1 MIPCSPNFSDV
12 LAEET
17 DEKAIEFAMGG
28 LCNCC
33 AGMYVSRYAVSGDW
47 NVLGA
52 LRVISG

>member
-1 MIPCSPNFSDV
+1 M
-12 LAEET
+12 LADET

-33 AGMYVSRYAVSGDW
+33 AGTYAVSGDW
-47 NVLGA
+47 NVLGT